1 MATRPD
7 RRRLLAAVHAEAKAL
22 GLDEDTR
29 RALQQRVGGH
39 ASCADMSD
47 RELRSVLA
55 ELHRLA
61 GKPARPRRPA
71 DDRARLLWRIERD
84 CAAAGYPH
92 PAYPLG
98 ISRRMFGALS
108 PARLEWHAP
117 AQLRAII
124 AALAY
129 DAKRQP
135 RGHRGDAA

>member
-39 ASCADMSD
+39 ASCADMND
-47 RELRSVLA
+47 RQLRAVLA
-55 ELHRLA
+55 ELRRLA
-61 GKPARPRRPA
+61 GKPAPPQQPA
-71 DDRARLLWRIERD
+71 EDRARLLWRIERA
-84 CAAAGYPH
+84 CQTAGYPY

-98 ISRRMFGALS
+98 ISRKMFGALS

-117 AQLRAII
+117 KQLRAII

-129 DAKRQP
+129 DAKRHP